1 MSERQPT
8 PRAAKPRPTISLRAK
23 GVWMLIGFVV
33 FTIIAGIIIN
43 LEREA
48 LYAAVQQL
56 EIVHV
61 EEEYQVALNLSV
73 ARAILVVNDNAYSND
88 LETAARNIAIEIDTV
103 ITGLDRAARNHAPL
117 AGDIAALRAT
127 SETLSG
133 SPSRAVLTEA
143 RAQLHKLVVDMDDM
157 TVNIRSRKREL
168 LARYRNTF
176 DKLSLEWT
184 LTAALGVLF
193 LGSMV
198 MLFVTRLSWDIQRVQ
213 DRALAIVDGYRDEPL
228 AVTRHDELGA
238 LMAAVNN
245 MQHELRRREMQIE
258 VGRQQRFHHEKMAA
272 VGSLAAAVAHE
283 INNPLSAIVGAAQ
296 VMSDMRNSN
305 SCQDPL
311 AMCHP
316 EMLMEQAR
324 RVMAITRQ
332 ISEFSRPQSAAPE
345 LLDLNNLI
353 RSTARFVGFD
363 RRFSTI
369 ELALDLDLQL
379 PAVYAVGDHVT
390 QVMMNLLIN
399 AADAQEGQVGRKPHI
414 TLATRYELGRIIIKV
429 ADNGIGMDAA
439 TLAQVFQEYFTTKPP
454 GKGSGIGLAVS
465 RSLIEMNGG
474 DISIASEP
482 NVGTTVTVQ
491 LPLEADPWQN
501 DKKVA

>member
-1 MSERQPT
+1 
-8 PRAAKPRPTISLRAK
+8 
-23 GVWMLIGFVV
+23 MLIGFVI
-33 FTIIAGIIIN
+33 FTIVAGIVIN
-43 LEREA
+43 IERA
-48 LYAAVQQL
+48 TLSATVQQL
-56 EIVHV
+56 EAVHV
-61 EEEYQVALNLSV
+61 EEEYQVALNMSV
-73 ARAILVVNDNAYSND
+73 ARAILVVNDNFYSDD
-88 LETAARNIAIEIDTV
+88 LATAARNISIEIDTV
-103 ITGLDRAARNHAPL
+103 ISGLDRTAAHYPALP
-117 AGDIAALRAT
+117 GDIAGLKATLEALNR
-127 SETLSG
+127 
-133 SPSRAVLTEA
+133 PSSRSVLGEA
-143 RAQLHKLVVDMDDM
+143 RSHLHKLVVDLDGM
-157 TVNIRSRKREL
+157 TVDIRSRKREL
-168 LARYRNTF
+168 LERYRNTF

-184 LTAALGVLF
+184 LTAAFGIIF

-213 DRALAIVDGYRDEPL
+213 DRALAIIDGYRSEPL
-228 AVTRHDELGA
+228 TVTRNDELGS
-238 LMAAVNN
+238 LMTAVNT
-245 MQHELRRREMQIE
+245 MQQELRHREIQLE
-258 VGRQQRFHHEKMAA
+258 VGRQQRFHQEKMAA

-316 EMLMEQAR
+316 EMMMEQAR

-369 ELALDLDLQL
+369 EVALDLDLQL

-399 AADAQEGQVGRKPHI
+399 AADAQEGQIGRKPHI
-414 TLATRYELGRIIIKV
+414 TLATRYELGRVIINV